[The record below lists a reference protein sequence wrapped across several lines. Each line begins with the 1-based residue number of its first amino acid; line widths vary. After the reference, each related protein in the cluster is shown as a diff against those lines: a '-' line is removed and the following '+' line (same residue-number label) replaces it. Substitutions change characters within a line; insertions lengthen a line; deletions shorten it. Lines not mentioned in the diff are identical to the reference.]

1 MIRRPPRST
10 RTDTLFPYTT
20 LFRSIFFFLP
30 GGMGIAFV
38 KQYAQSGLAVPLFGP
53 AFSFDQGILG
63 AVGDA
68 ALGVKNTSQWSKDLD
83 NAANKAFVES
93 FQKEYGRQIGRAH
106 V

>member
-1 MIRRPPRST
+1 
-10 RTDTLFPYTT
+10 
-20 LFRSIFFFLP
+20 
-30 GGMGIAFV
+30 MGIAFV
-38 KQYAQSGLAVPLFGP
+38 KQYAQSGLEVPLFGP

-93 FQKEYGRQIGRAH
+93 LQKERSDEHTSDLHSLMRTSYDVSCLTQKKNITNQTSK
-106 V
+106 